1 MVILLCYCK
10 KSISEPDKII
20 DFSKMNR
27 PPGVK
32 VLSGNNGSQNKNI
45 GDNGGGSANYS
56 EFSDK
61 RLNDEFAGILSF
73 N

>member
-1 MVILLCYCK
+1 
-10 KSISEPDKII
+10 
-20 DFSKMNR
+20 
-27 PPGVK
+27 
-32 VLSGNNGSQNKNI
+32 VLSKNYGSQNKKI
-45 GDNGGGSANYS
+45 GNNGDGPPAYS